1 MSMPKAAELRIP
13 LRHLSL
19 AAKAWGHADDPPILA
34 VHGWLDNAA
43 SFDRLAP
50 LLPGRRVIALDLA
63 GHGRSDHR
71 PSGSWYP
78 YVDFL
83 DDLGEVVRGFGW
95 PTVDLLGHS
104 LGATLVSLFAALCP
118 ERVGRLLLIEGLG
131 PLTLAVDKTFE
142 QLRRS
147 FTARAAFKGN
157 GLRVFPDIDAAI
169 AARRSAGQLS
179 EHAAR
184 CIVERGVRAA
194 GEGGVVRP
202 ATMQGDA
209 GGSEGGPDVRSG
221 DGDRSLE
228 RGDAFLLGTSG
239 GAGQRVQARSGDG
252 DRGLD
257 RDNAFLLGTSGEAG
271 QRVQAGS
278 GDGDRGL
285 DRDNAFPGLSWSTDP
300 ALTLPSPTRLSEEQL
315 AVILPNI
322 SAKTL
327 LVLAAPEA
335 PYLPR
340 SIMDARIALVRD
352 IEVIRMQGTHHL
364 HLEDPVPVAAAINRF
379 LESG

>member
-1 MSMPKAAELRIP
+1 MSTPKAAELRIP

-71 PSGSWYP
+71 PSGNWYP

-83 DDLGEVVRGFGW
+83 DDIGEVVRGFGW

-221 DGDRSLE
+221 DGDRGLE

-239 GAGQRVQARSGDG
+239 GAGQRVQAR
-252 DRGLD
+252 
-257 RDNAFLLGTSGEAG
+257 
-271 QRVQAGS
+271 S

-327 LVLAAPEA
+327 LVLAEPEA